1 MSEFSAGPP
10 TNVARPGQPTPTGG
24 PKLGRR
30 PDYCSQLGNGHS
42 RRDPR
47 VSFWNCVAR
56 TRPGRNRQGEH
67 AMLGIDEEQRQATL
81 RLHEALGGS
90 RVGLRWERMLRRHAG
105 EIDALV
111 TVDGSLRRLVVEA
124 LMRLALLDEGD
135 VLDEATVTSA
145 HRVLEQLQIRGGV
158 SLQRDAS
165 CWGGGLAR
173 ARGLSLAQAL
183 AGPRPPADHVPAQ
196 RLASV

>member
-1 MSEFSAGPP
+1 
-10 TNVARPGQPTPTGG
+10 
-24 PKLGRR
+24 
-30 PDYCSQLGNGHS
+30 
-42 RRDPR
+42 
-47 VSFWNCVAR
+47 
-56 TRPGRNRQGEH
+56 
-67 AMLGIDEEQRQATL
+67 MLGIDEEQRQATL

-124 LMRLALLDEGD
+124 LMRLALLGEGD
-135 VLDEATVTSA
+135 VLDEATVASA

-165 CWGGGLAR
+165 CMRDELAL
-173 ARGLSLAQAL
+173 ARGLSLAQVL
-183 AGPRPPADHVPAQ
+183 AGARPPADHVPAP
-196 RLASV
+196 RVASV